1 MQSRKR
7 RHIRDKEYSGEPSKI
22 PEGVPAIY
30 KEKTFDF
37 STSRFSKIIVL
48 IVLVSAFLVRVIRI
62 DEHAFVFDEAIYVKI
77 VKDIVANGYD
87 WQSMRMLG
95 TAHPPVYF
103 MLMSFLYKYFYFM
116 NDEAFFR
123 IVTVLISVAVTY
135 FIYKLGSEYSFSTG
149 LIASLIFAFNPYFIA
164 YSRFATL
171 DMLTVLFIT
180 AGIYAYSK
188 YLSSGK
194 PYLLQI
200 AGAIFG
206 LATFTKIYAGVFLLI
221 TIIYLMMKRTKKPM
235 EIVQLIT
242 PYSAV
247 ILLISLML
255 GQGIYFPW
263 IILKTTY
270 GWSVGQKIA
279 FNWTLITVSTHIGF
293 ISFVISM
300 AGLGY
305 LIEKALYE
313 HHRLSAFYVLAF
325 LLNIVIFTVFSGTY
339 FARYLL
345 ILTPSICI
353 FFGYSMDKMLSKIR
367 GFHAGIAAVIMIF
380 LLAGLSFDYGSVANG
395 SVYSATLIDDWW
407 HIDSLK
413 EVGKYISNNNTPY
426 YLTDNKDLHAG
437 GEFFITNAHY
447 PVLEAYSGIKGAFYM
462 GYTPGNIDLFWLGYK
477 NNALGTF
484 PLESRGEQNA
494 TYIVIVDKYTELDH
508 KYVLYTTDISF
519 SYSMNDFLNEYLVYY
534 DYKGKFTDRDGISSH
549 VFKRYSNNTYAR
561 MEKPTVFIG
570 EPADNWTK
578 SNNGWIY
585 GKAWGEAK
593 NHSRS
598 IQGYGYGGIVLTVP
612 DGSNNSVLE
621 ITLQDTGYD
630 TLVFETIRGGT
641 NITIGEIKLNN
652 TKKII
657 QTGFVVSKDMYS
669 DAYGNKPDI
678 QQQFNIWKRSSTYT
692 VRDSTDTVP
701 VFKATISGSP
711 S

>member
-7 RHIRDKEYSGEPSKI
+7 RRIRAKEYSGETSKL
-22 PEGVPAIY
+22 PEGVPAVY
-30 KEKTFDF
+30 RKKTFDF
-37 STSRFSKIIVL
+37 STSGFSRFIIL
-48 IVLVSAFLVRVIRI
+48 LVLVSAFLVRIIRI

-123 IVTVLISVAVTY
+123 IITVLISVAVTY
-135 FIYKLGSEYSFSTG
+135 FIYKLGSEYSPSTG
-149 LIASLIFAFNPYFIA
+149 IIASLIFAFNPYFIA

-180 AGIYAYSK
+180 AGIYSYSK

-200 AGAIFG
+200 AGAMFG

-221 TIIYLMMKRTKKPM
+221 TIIHLMMNKTKKPM
-235 EIVQLIT
+235 EIVQFIT
-242 PYSAV
+242 PYTAV

-255 GQGIYFPW
+255 GQSIYFPW
-263 IILKTTY
+263 TILKTTY
-270 GWSVGQKIA
+270 GWSVGQKFA

-300 AGLGY
+300 VGFGSLT
-305 LIEKALYE
+305 EKALYE
-313 HHRLSAFYVLAF
+313 NHRLSAFYVLAF

-345 ILTPSICI
+345 ILTPSVCI
-353 FFGYSMDKMLSKIR
+353 FFGYSLDKLLSKIR
-367 GFHAGIAAVIMIF
+367 GFQTGLAAVIIIS
-380 LLAGLSFDYGSVANG
+380 LLAGLSFNYGSVANG

-413 EVGKYISNNNTPY
+413 EAGKYISNNNTPY
-426 YLTDNKDLHAG
+426 YLTNNKDLHAG

-462 GYTPGNIDLFWLGYK
+462 GNSPESVNLYWLGYQG
-477 NNALGTF
+477 NALGTF
-484 PLESRGEQNA
+484 HLDAKSEQNA
-494 TYIVIVDKYTELDH
+494 TYIVLVDRYTKIDPR
-508 KYVLYTTDISF
+508 YVLYPADISF
-519 SYSMNDFLNEYLVYY
+519 SYSMNDFLNEYLIFYEN
-534 DYKGKFTDRDGISSH
+534 DRKFTDNSGIESR
-549 VFKRYSNNTYAR
+549 VFKRNSNNTYAR
-561 MEKPTVFIG
+561 MESPTIFIG
-570 EPADNWTK
+570 EPADNWAK

-585 GKAWGEAK
+585 GKAWSAPK
-593 NHSRS
+593 NRSRYV
-598 IQGYGYGGIVLTVP
+598 QNPGYGGAILTIP
-612 DGSNNSVLE
+612 DENNNSRLE
-621 ITLQDTGYD
+621 IDLQDIGYD
-630 TLVFETIRGGT
+630 TMVFETARGGM
-641 NITIGEIKLNN
+641 NITLGEVTLNN

-657 QTGFVVSKDMYS
+657 KPQFTIPKEMYA
-669 DAYGNKPDI
+669 DTDGIKPGI
-678 QQQFNIWKRSSTYT
+678 QQQFLIWKKGNTSA
-692 VRDSTDTVP
+692 VP
-701 VFKATISGSP
+701 VFRATVSRSL

>member
-1 MQSRKR
+1 MR
-7 RHIRDKEYSGEPSKI
+7 IRNKEYSGEPSKI
-22 PEGVPAIY
+22 PEGVPAVY
-30 KEKTFDF
+30 REKTFEI
-37 STSRFSKIIVL
+37 STSKFSKIIILL
-48 IVLVSAFLVRVIRI
+48 ILVSAFLVRIIRI

-103 MLMSFLYKYFYFM
+103 MLMSFLYKYLYFM

-135 FIYKLGSEYSFSTG
+135 FIYKLGSEYSPSTG
-149 LIASLIFAFNPYFIA
+149 IIASLIFAFNPYFIA

-200 AGAIFG
+200 AGAMFG
-206 LATFTKIYAGVFLLI
+206 LATFTKIYAGIFLLI
-221 TIIYLMMKRTKKPM
+221 TIIHLMMKRTKKPM
-235 EIVQLIT
+235 EIVQFII
-242 PYSAV
+242 PYAAV

-255 GQGIYFPW
+255 GQSIYFPW

-279 FNWTLITVSTHIGF
+279 FNWALITVSTHVGF

-300 AGLGY
+300 LGLGF
-305 LIEKALYE
+305 LTEKALYE

-345 ILTPSICI
+345 ILTPSVCI
-353 FFGYSMDKMLSKIR
+353 FFGYSMDKMLSKIK
-367 GFHAGIAAVIMIF
+367 GFQTGIAAVILIL
-380 LLAGLSFDYGSVANG
+380 LLAGLSFDYSSLANG

-462 GYTPGNIDLFWLGYK
+462 GNSPESVNLYWLGYK
-477 NNALGTF
+477 GNALGTF
-484 PLESRGEQNA
+484 HLDAKSEQNA
-494 TYIVIVDKYTELDH
+494 TYIVLVDKYTKLDP
-508 KYVLYTTDISF
+508 KYVLYPTDLSF
-519 SYSMNDFLNEYLVYY
+519 SYSMNDFLNEYLVFYEN
-534 DYKGKFTDRDGISSH
+534 DGKFTDSSGIVSR
-549 VFKRYSNNTYAR
+549 VFKRISNNTYAR
-561 MEKPTVFIG
+561 MESPTIFIG
-570 EPADNWTK
+570 EPADTWAR

-585 GKAWGEAK
+585 GKAWGEPK
-593 NHSRS
+593 NRSRS
-598 IQGYGYGGIVLTVP
+598 IQNSGYGGIVLAVP
-612 DGSNNSVLE
+612 DEDNNFRLE
-621 ITLQDTGYD
+621 IELLDTGYD
-630 TLVFETIRGGT
+630 TVVFETARGDMNMT
-641 NITIGEIKLNN
+641 LGEISLNN

-657 QTGFVVSKDMYS
+657 QTHFIVPKDMYS
-669 DAYGNKPDI
+669 DTDGIKPGI
-678 QQQFNIWKRSSTYT
+678 QQQFLIWKKGNSSA
-692 VRDSTDTVP
+692 VP
-701 VFKATISGSP
+701 VFRATISR
-711 S
+711 

>member
-7 RHIRDKEYSGEPSKI
+7 RRIRDKEYSGEPSKL
-22 PEGVPAIY
+22 PEGAAVY
-30 KEKTFDF
+30 REKAFEI
-37 STSRFSKIIVL
+37 STSRFSKIIILL
-48 IVLVSAFLVRVIRI
+48 ILVSAFLVRIIRI

-103 MLMSFLYKYFYFM
+103 MLMSFLYRYLYFM

-135 FIYKLGSEYSFSTG
+135 FIYKLGSEYSPSTG
-149 LIASLIFAFNPYFIA
+149 IIASLIFALNPYFIV

-180 AGIYAYSK
+180 AGIYSYSK

-200 AGAIFG
+200 AGAMFG

-221 TIIYLMMKRTKKPM
+221 TIIHLMMKRTKKPM
-235 EIVQLIT
+235 EIIQFIT
-242 PYSAV
+242 PYTAV

-255 GQGIYFPW
+255 GQSIYFPW
-263 IILKTTY
+263 TILKTTY
-270 GWSVGQKIA
+270 GWSVGQKFA

-300 AGLGY
+300 VGFGSLT
-305 LIEKALYE
+305 EKAVSE
-313 HHRLSAFYVLAF
+313 HHRLSAYYVLAF

-345 ILTPSICI
+345 ILTPSVCI
-353 FFGYSMDKMLSKIR
+353 FFGYSIDKMLSRIR
-367 GFHAGIAAVIMIF
+367 SFQTGIAAVILIS
-380 LLAGLSFDYGSVANG
+380 LLAGLSFDYSSVGNG
-395 SVYSATLIDDWW
+395 SVYSATLVDDWW

-413 EVGKYISNNNTPY
+413 EAGKHISNNNTPY
-426 YLTDNKDLHAG
+426 YMTDNKDLHAG

-462 GYTPGNIDLFWLGYK
+462 GNSPENVYLYWLGYK
-477 NNALGTF
+477 GNALGTF
-484 PLESRGEQNA
+484 PMDAGNEQNA
-494 TYIVIVDKYTELDH
+494 TYIVLVDKYTKLDPR
-508 KYVLYTTDISF
+508 YVLYPTDLSF
-519 SYSMNDFLNEYLVYY
+519 SYSMNDFLNEYLVF
-534 DYKGKFTDRDGISSH
+534 YKNDGKFTDNSGIESR
-549 VFKRYSNNTYAR
+549 VFKRISNNTYAR
-561 MEKPTVFIG
+561 MESPTVFIG
-570 EPADNWTK
+570 EPADTWAK
-578 SNNGWIY
+578 SNNGYIY
-585 GKAWGEAK
+585 GKAWGEPK
-593 NHSRS
+593 NRSRPIRDS
-598 IQGYGYGGIVLTVP
+598 GYGGIVLAVP
-612 DGSNNSVLE
+612 DENDNSRLE
-621 ITLQDTGYD
+621 IELLDTGYD
-630 TLVFETIRGGT
+630 TVVFETARGDMNMT
-641 NITIGEIKLNN
+641 LGEITLNN

-657 QTGFVVSKDMYS
+657 QMHFIVPKDMYS
-669 DAYGNKPDI
+669 DTDGIKPGI
-678 QQQFNIWKRSSTYT
+678 QQQFLIWKKGNSSA
-692 VRDSTDTVP
+692 VP
-701 VFKATISGSP
+701 VFRAAISKSF

>member
-7 RHIRDKEYSGEPSKI
+7 RHIKYKEYSGEPSKL
-22 PEGVPAIY
+22 PEYLPVSY
-30 KEKTFDF
+30 KEKTFDTI
-37 STSRFSKIIVL
+37 TSRFSKIIVL
-48 IVLVSAFLVRVIRI
+48 IVLVSAFLVRIIRI

-194 PYLLQI
+194 PYLLQV

-206 LATFTKIYAGVFLLI
+206 LATFTKIYAGVFLLM
-221 TIIYLMMKRTKKPM
+221 TIIHLMMKRTKKPM
-235 EIVQLIT
+235 EIVQFII
-242 PYSAV
+242 PYAAV

-255 GQGIYFPW
+255 GQSIYFPW

-279 FNWTLITVSTHIGF
+279 FNWALITVSTHIGF

-300 AGLGY
+300 LGLGF
-305 LIEKALYE
+305 LAEKALYE
-313 HHRLSAFYVLAF
+313 HHHLSAFYVLAF

-345 ILTPSICI
+345 ILAPSVCI
-353 FFGYSMDKMLSKIR
+353 FFGYSMDRLFYKIR

-462 GYTPGNIDLFWLGYK
+462 GYTPGNINLFWLGYK

-484 PLESRGEQNA
+484 PLEARSEQNA
-494 TYIVIVDKYTELDH
+494 TYIVIVDKYTDIDH
-508 KYVLYTTDISF
+508 KYVLYTTDLSF
-519 SYSMNDFLNEYLVYY
+519 SYSMNDFLNKYLIYY
-534 DYKGKFTDRDGISSH
+534 DYKGKFTDRYGISSH

-561 MEKPTVFIG
+561 MERPTVFIG
-570 EPADNWTK
+570 EPADNWTE
-578 SNNGWIY
+578 SNNGWVY
-585 GKAWGEAK
+585 GKAWSEAK
-593 NHSRS
+593 NQSRS

-612 DGSNNSVLE
+612 DENNNSKLE
-621 ITLQDTGYD
+621 ITLQDMGYD
-630 TLVFETIRGGT
+630 TMVFETIRGGT
-641 NITIGEIKLNN
+641 NVTIGEVKLNN

-657 QTGFVVSKDMYS
+657 QTEFIVSKDTYS
-669 DAYGNKPDI
+669 DAYGNKPGV
-678 QQQFNIWKRSSTYT
+678 QQQFNIWKRGN
-692 VRDSTDTVP
+692 TDTVP
-701 VFKATISGSP
+701 VFKAMISGSP